1 MTHLTIALDM
11 MGGDHGPPVT
21 IEAAVLAV
29 KEFPHLH
36 LFLCGDL
43 VQLQDGLSGYADLPL
58 ERLQLVSTEQV
69 VSMDE
74 RPSAALR
81 SKTRS
86 SMRKALELVEAGEA
100 DACVS
105 AGNTGA
111 LLAMAYYVLKTL
123 PGIDRPA
130 LISSLPTTS
139 HKKVYLLD
147 LGANVNCDSEILFQ
161 YAVMGSVMAE
171 EVEGLTRPRVALLN
185 VGEEQIKG
193 NDQVKHTA
201 QILSS
206 VPGINY
212 IGYIEGNDIF
222 TDKADVVVTDGF
234 VGNIALKACEG
245 LGKLIITEVK
255 RVSGKNLMTR
265 VMARMALP
273 ILKKIYARVNPD
285 QYNGASLIGLRGIV
299 VKSHGNASSDAFLY
313 AIREAMQEVARQV
326 PNKIKHKIETL
337 LMERP

>member
-1 MTHLTIALDM
+1 M

-29 KEFPHLH
+29 KQSPQLH
-36 LFLCGDL
+36 LLLCGDQATL
-43 VQLQDGLSGYADLPL
+43 CHLLQQYPDAPL
-58 ERLQLVSTEQV
+58 ERLQVVHTEQV
-69 VSMDE
+69 VGMDE

-81 SKTRS
+81 NKAQS
-86 SMRKALELVEAGEA
+86 SMRKALELVEQGTAQ
-100 DACVS
+100 ACVS

-139 HKKVYLLD
+139 HKKVFLLD
-147 LGANVNCDSEILFQ
+147 LGANVSCDSEILFQ
-161 YAVMGSVMAE
+161 YAVMGAVMAE
-171 EVEGLTRPRVALLN
+171 SVEGIHQPRVALLN

-193 NDQVKHTA
+193 NDQVKNTA
-201 QILSS
+201 QLLSA
-206 VPGINY
+206 VPSINY

-245 LGKLIITEVK
+245 LGKLIINEVK
-255 RVSGKNLMTR
+255 RVSQQSLLSKL
-265 VMARMALP
+265 MARMALP
-273 ILKKIYARVNPD
+273 ILRKIYARVNPD

-299 VKSHGNASSDAFLY
+299 VKSHGNASSEAFLY
-313 AIREAMQEVARQV
+313 AIREAMQEVSRQV
-326 PNKIKHKIETL
+326 PTKIKHRIEKI